1 MQNSATQ
8 NQAQSADIK
17 MEVKKIES
25 QKEKLLKETE
35 DLKAQIDRFEKKE
48 SQSMSAQIKLKSVQ
62 EFYSQQEYTQYL
74 LDHEAEIQNVDLVRA
89 SYWIYLASTVFDKYQ
104 KLAYYRAIREAL
116 DFYTIQNYQS
126 DVSGIEEADLFNSI
140 RLLSY
145 ALEVF
150 YEFDFQTKIEID
162 SIVSLMNNKSAIQWL
177 EALSAIKSKYA
188 TVVHKM
194 GLWSD
199 EFVVKNELL
208 HDIEFWFIQVAKENY

>member
-1 MQNSATQ
+1 MQNSSSQKTEKNTMEKIEQIEKHQTKVLTETETLKASIASFEAKES
-8 NQAQSADIK
+8 QAQS
-17 MEVKKIES
+17 
-25 QKEKLLKETE
+25 
-35 DLKAQIDRFEKKE
+35 R
-48 SQSMSAQIKLKSVQ
+48 QIKLKSVQ

-126 DVSGIEEADLFNSI
+126 DVSGIEEAEIFNSI

-150 YEFDFQTKIEID
+150 YELDFQTKIEID
-162 SIVSLMNNKSAIQWL
+162 SIASLMNHKTAIQWL

-208 HDIEFWFIQVAKENY
+208 HDIEFWLIQLAKENY

>member
-1 MQNSATQ
+1 MQNSSSQKTEKNTMEKIEQIEKHQTKVLTETETLKASIASFEAKES
-8 NQAQSADIK
+8 QAQS
-17 MEVKKIES
+17 
-25 QKEKLLKETE
+25 
-35 DLKAQIDRFEKKE
+35 R
-48 SQSMSAQIKLKSVQ
+48 QIKLKSVQ

-150 YEFDFQTKIEID
+150 SELDFQTKIEID
-162 SIVSLMNNKSAIQWL
+162 SIVSLMNHKSGIQWL
-177 EALSAIKSKYA
+177 EALSSIKSKYA

-208 HDIEFWFIQVAKENY
+208 HDIEFWLIQLAKENY